1 MPNRPQSKQVIFY
14 ADANGKEICANWLDQ
29 LKDRTGRQRILAR
42 LRRVEQGNYGD
53 HKRLREGVLELRLNF
68 GPGYRIYFAEDGA
81 KIVVLLCGGDK
92 RTQASDIKLAIAF
105 WKEYQNRENV

>member
-14 ADANGKEICANWLDQ
+14 ADANGKEIFANWLDQ

-53 HKRLREGVLELRLNF
+53 HKRLREGVLEL
-68 GPGYRIYFAEDGA
+68 
-81 KIVVLLCGGDK
+81 
-92 RTQASDIKLAIAF
+92 
-105 WKEYQNRENV
+105 